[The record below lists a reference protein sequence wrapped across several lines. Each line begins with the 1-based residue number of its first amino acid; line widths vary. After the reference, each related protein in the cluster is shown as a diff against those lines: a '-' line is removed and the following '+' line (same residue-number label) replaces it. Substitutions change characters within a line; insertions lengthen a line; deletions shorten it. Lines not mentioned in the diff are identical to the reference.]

1 MTVLDSPLPNNLETE
16 ETVTAVA
23 TKRRY
28 DIDWLRTLALGLLII
43 YHTTISFQP
52 WASFIGFPQ
61 NDETLP
67 ALWIFMAL
75 INVWR
80 IPILFLISGM
90 GVRFAMERRDWKA
103 LLKDRTI
110 RILVPLVFGV
120 FFIVP
125 TFIYFIL
132 KYYGQ
137 EPQYA
142 PALGHLWFLANI
154 YIYVWILLPVFYYFK
169 KHPDHLVLRGLS
181 ALFRKPF
188 MILLVALPVMLE
200 AWLVNPEIYTLYAE
214 TAHGFWL
221 GLVCFFLGFLFITL
235 KDVFWTA
242 VSRVRWLALGI
253 AFLLYLLRF
262 LVYQFEGSPNAL
274 SALESVCWM
283 LAIVGFA
290 ALYLNKPS
298 RYLSYFSGAVYPV
311 YIIHMTVLMAL
322 LTIILPLDLP
332 ASVKLALTLA
342 GTFGISLLLY
352 EFVLRRIKW
361 IRPLFG
367 MKYKS

>member
-1 MTVLDSPLPNNLETE
+1 MTVLDSPLQNNLDMKETA
-16 ETVTAVA
+16 TAVSSQ
-23 TKRRY
+23 RRY
-28 DIDWLRTLALGLLII
+28 DIDWLRTLALALLII

-61 NDETLP
+61 NDDTLEL
-67 ALWIFMAL
+67 LWVFMAL
-75 INVWR
+75 LNVWR

-110 RILVPLVFGV
+110 RILLPLVFGM

-132 KYYGQ
+132 KHYGQ
-137 EPQYA
+137 TPQYA

-154 YIYVWILLPVFYYFK
+154 YAYVLLLLPIFFYLK
-169 KHPDHLVLRGLS
+169 NHPNNFVLRALS

-200 AWLVNPEIYTLYAE
+200 AWLVDPEIFSAYAE
-214 TAHGFWL
+214 TTHGFWL
-221 GLVCFFLGFLFITL
+221 GMICFFLGFLFITL

-242 VSRVRWLALGI
+242 VSRIRWLALGI
-253 AFLLYLLRF
+253 AFPLYLLRF
-262 LVYQFEGSPNAL
+262 LIFQFEGAPNML
-274 SALESVCWM
+274 IALESMCWM
-283 LAIVGFA
+283 LAVVGFGS
-290 ALYLNKPS
+290 LYLNKPS
-298 RYLSYFSGAVYPV
+298 KSLSYFSGAVYPV
-311 YIIHMTVLMAL
+311 YIIHMTVLFAL
-322 LTIILPLDLP
+322 LNVILPLDLP
-332 ASVKLALTLA
+332 ALVKFASLLA
-342 GTFGISLLLY
+342 GTFGISLFLY
-352 EFVLRRIKW
+352 EFVLKRIKW

-367 MKYKS
+367 MKFK